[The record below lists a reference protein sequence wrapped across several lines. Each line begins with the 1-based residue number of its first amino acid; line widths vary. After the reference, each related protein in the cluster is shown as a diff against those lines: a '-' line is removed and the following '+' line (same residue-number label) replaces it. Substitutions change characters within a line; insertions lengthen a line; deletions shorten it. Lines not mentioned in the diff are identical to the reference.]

1 MTTYVKVSEL
11 PASTVLA
18 DADVFIYNDD
28 TTTSKITYA
37 NLKAGVLTGVGSTA
51 TTFAGAVTFSDA
63 VTFGTG
69 TITGLDK
76 ADVGLASVDNT
87 SDAAKPVSTLTQSA
101 LNLKANLSGPTFT
114 GVPSAPTAVA
124 GTNTTQIATTAFVA
138 EAITTDNVTD
148 ALLASPALTGTPTA
162 PTAASGTNTT
172 QVATTAF
179 VTAAI
184 TADNATDLILGTSS
198 IDALGDVDT
207 TTTAPSSG
215 DFLKFDGSNFVPGL
229 PAAPT
234 TFELDGTTLRNVTGG
249 HTFALRNAALANTI
263 SLNTE
268 TGGADFADRVY
279 STEYRAVG
287 TGHLK
292 LRAETGND
300 LNIYLNDTETLQITR
315 DPSTGNPKF
324 TAVGG
329 TGECEF
335 LQSVN
340 LVSGFKVGGTSV
352 TATADE
358 LNYLYGVTS
367 SVQTQLDAKA
377 LASAITNVDN
387 TSDADKPVS
396 TATQTALDL
405 KASLAGATFTGDVIV
420 DEGTG
425 ATVKLETTDPNSAGI
440 HIEGPSGS
448 HGYID
453 TTNGFGNDTLQIY
466 SANTWIRAINGGTGN
481 LIVDGTAKFNQ
492 DVTQRPG
499 SSVTPSANG
508 DLNVE
513 ATSDTTLT
521 FKFKGSDGVVRSGT
535 ITLS

>member
-1 MTTYVKVSEL
+1 MTVYTKISEL
-11 PASTVLA
+11 PAAGSLT
-18 DADVFIYNDD
+18 DDDVFILNDASI
-28 TTTSKITYA
+28 TSKLTYA
-37 NLKAGVLTGVGSTA
+37 SLKTALSSYISSQNL
-51 TTFAGAVTFSDA
+51 TFS
-63 VTFGTG
+63 G
-69 TITGLDK
+69 TISL
-76 ADVGLASVDNT
+76 
-87 SDAAKPVSTLTQSA
+87 Q
-101 LNLKANLSGPTFT
+101 
-114 GVPSAPTAVA
+114 GVPTAPTAGA
-124 GTNTTQIATTAFVA
+124 GTNTTQIATTEFVTA
-138 EAITTDNVTD
+138 AITADNSTD

-162 PTAASGTNTT
+162 PTAGAGTNTT
-172 QVATTAF
+172 QVATTAFVLAEIASDNSTDALLASPALTGTPTAPTATAGTNTTQLATTEF

-207 TTTAPSSG
+207 TTAAPSSG

-229 PAAPT
+229 PDAPT
-234 TFELDGTTLRNVTGG
+234 TFELSGTTLRNITGG
-249 HTFALRNAALANTI
+249 HTIGLRNAASATTI
-263 SLNTE
+263 SLDSE

-279 STEYRAVG
+279 SPEFRAVG

-340 LVSGFKVGGTSV
+340 LVSGFKVGGTAV
-352 TATADE
+352 TATAAE
-358 LNYLYGVTS
+358 LNYLDGVTS
-367 SVQTQLDAKA
+367 AIQTQLDAKA
-377 LASAITNVDN
+377 LASAVSNVDN

-405 KASLAGATFTGDVIV
+405 KSTIDSPTFTTKI
-420 DEGTG
+420 ESP
-425 ATVKLETTDPNSAGI
+425 EFHSAG
-440 HIEGPSGS
+440 S
-448 HGYID
+448 HLKFKAA
-453 TTNGFGNDTLQIY
+453 TNDIIFYPNNTETLQITR
-466 SANTWIRAINGGTGN
+466 SGTDCRFTSNGGTG
-481 LIVDGTAKFNQ
+481 TFKFNQ

-508 DLNVE
+508 DLSVE
-513 ATSDTTLT
+513 ATNDTTLT
-521 FKFKGSDGVVRSGT
+521 FKLKGSDGVVRSGT